1 MRKLSPSLALLA
13 SVTAFASTHGASA
26 DTIPFDKVPLLP
38 ASPPASTPPAT
49 AQKVDK
55 IPATEKLDGFF
66 PAILPADKRKDEEKG
81 GYRNIQVFTND
92 KDQRDYAVDGTWNKP
107 LGTMPGMQQC
117 LSTSTNGDGLS
128 PRVSFYYR
136 TKPYPWEI
144 EQAKHKPPSK
154 KPAPPQQKANVRP
167 IHQEKLTVAGDAA
180 TLENIDAQ
188 IDLETLGVRLVS
200 KSMTKLAKVAGGP
213 NGIAVFAARDEK
225 GVTQFLVTHPELPAA
240 PSDDVRQAFVDRL
253 SSTAER
259 LFAQLPA
266 GSTTQSGCGH
276 VRFTLSTKAGGGQMA
291 TVLATAFLPPARD
304 LDEAPPEPE
313 ETNDNADAPEDNS
326 FEVQMRKQRS
336 RVQRARPVAINVSV
350 SQLQSE
356 ESPLLSVTFGWA
368 GKDEKLG
375 F

>member
-1 MRKLSPSLALLA
+1 MRKLSLSLAVLA
-13 SVTAFASTHGASA
+13 SVTALASPQGASA
-26 DTIPFDKVPLLP
+26 DTIPFDKVPLQP
-38 ASPPASTPPAT
+38 APPASTAPAT
-49 AQKVDK
+49 APKIDK

-66 PAILPADKRKDEEKG
+66 PAILPAEKRKDEEKE
-81 GYRNIQVFTND
+81 GYRYIQVFTND
-92 KDQRDYAVDGTWNKP
+92 KDQRDYAVDGTYNKP
-107 LGTMPGMQQC
+107 LGTMQGMQQC

-128 PRVSFYYR
+128 PRVNFYYR

-144 EQAKHKPPSK
+144 EAAKHRPPSRQPAE
-154 KPAPPQQKANVRP
+154 KPQKQNVRP
-167 IHQEKLTVAGDAA
+167 IHQEKLTVAGDTA

-200 KSMTKLAKVAGGP
+200 KATTKLAKVSGGP
-213 NGIAVFAARDEK
+213 SGIAVFAARDEK
-225 GVTQFLVTHPELPAA
+225 GTTQFLVTHPELPAA
-240 PSDDVRQAFVDRL
+240 PSDDVKQAFVDRL

-259 LFAQLPA
+259 LFTQLPA

-276 VRFTLSTKAGGGQMA
+276 VRFTLSTKVGGGQMA
-291 TVLATAFLPPARD
+291 TVLATAFLPPAHD

-313 ETNDNADAPEDNS
+313 EKADPDAPPDFS
-326 FEVQMRKQRS
+326 FEAQMRKQRS

-368 GKDEKLG
+368 GKDEKLS